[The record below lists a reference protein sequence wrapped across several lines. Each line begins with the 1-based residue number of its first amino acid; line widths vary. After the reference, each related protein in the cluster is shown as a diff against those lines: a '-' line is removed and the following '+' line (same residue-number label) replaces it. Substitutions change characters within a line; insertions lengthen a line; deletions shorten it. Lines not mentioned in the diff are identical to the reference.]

1 MGSVA
6 SEHHYHVVFWRVQR
20 SHVTSS
26 SERVEPKRDP
36 TVCILILAPSVCEL
50 TRNSTTCRC
59 CACPETKA
67 ARDDCFLKFGH
78 NVEEHGE
85 SARKC
90 EELVKRHREC
100 MASLGFKI

>member
-1 MGSVA
+1 M
-6 SEHHYHVVFWRVQR
+6 SESTKIKTAAHLV
-20 SHVTSS
+20 
-26 SERVEPKRDP
+26 SEKIPQGIRP
-36 TVCILILAPSVCEL
+36 
-50 TRNSTTCRC
+50 C

-90 EELVKRHREC
+90 EELVKKHREC
-100 MASLGFKI
+100 MASLGFQI